1 MNQEIQDNQEN
12 SSGIIP
18 EIVGS
23 IQPNEIVIKHKHE
36 LVLPDK
42 LGSVLPD
49 LEKGNPGFTKRVTEN
64 FLDLDKEFRRK
75 RNRFG
80 MIQSYTSLVLAI
92 IFGVVGIS
100 SAAYIAVTG
109 MAMFWNT
116 VLIGYVLLLAVGKD
130 TGIAKIIDAVS
141 KRVKKY

>member
-1 MNQEIQDNQEN
+1 
-12 SSGIIP
+12 
-18 EIVGS
+18 
-23 IQPNEIVIKHKHE
+23 
-36 LVLPDK
+36 
-42 LGSVLPD
+42 
-49 LEKGNPGFTKRVTEN
+49 
-64 FLDLDKEFRRK
+64 
-75 RNRFG
+75 

-116 VLIGYVLLLAVGKD
+116 VLIGYVLLLVVGKD